1 MGVEQYTI
9 GNVYVR
15 TGSTM
20 IYGDT
25 GIDWSGGNVQMG
37 YRFKLD
43 TDGAPTY
50 NIATVLTATQLQI
63 SVSYVEAS
71 KASHPYLITRSFS
84 SNRGY
89 ARPWQ
94 GDTDFAD
101 ICRELIVD
109 LIDQDIGRILGG
121 TASIQGTSATR
132 FHAATLDTNQI
143 TATNVEAGVGHVATL
158 TTNNLTATTSHTDIG
173 HVATLTSNNL
183 TATTGTISNL
193 TVTKAY
199 LGAYRTKVVSKAA
212 DYSATSTDAMII
224 ISGNTASVTVVLPS
238 TVAANKGMILRI
250 LNNSASPVV
259 ATCNDTGDSIDGANS
274 IRLASQYDT
283 TELFLATPT
292 LWTEL

>member
-109 LIDQDIGRILGG
+109 LIDQDMGRILGG

-143 TATNVEAGVGHVATL
+143 TAT
-158 TTNNLTATTSHTDIG
+158 
-173 HVATLTSNNL
+173 
-183 TATTGTISNL
+183 
-193 TVTKAY
+193 KAY
-199 LGAYRTKVVSKAA
+199 IKSYRVGVTSKAA
-212 DYSATSTDAMII
+212 NYSATNTDSVVVV
-224 ISGNTASVTVVLPS
+224 SGNTASVTITLPS
-238 TVAANKGMILRI
+238 TVVANQGLSIFI
-250 LNNSASPVV
+250 LNNSASLVV
-259 ATCNDTGDSIDGANS
+259 ATCNAGTDSIDGSNS
-274 IRLASQYDT
+274 VEIASHT
-283 TELFLATPT
+283 NAEFLLATT
-292 LWTEL
+292 NLWTEK